1 MKNFSTKAVHVGNKP
16 NYQTSGDVVVP
27 IHLSSTFA
35 RKKVY
40 QATGGYEYSRT
51 GNPTRLA
58 VEKNL
63 ASLEEGRIGLAY
75 SSGLAAETNIALLLK
90 AGDHVIV
97 GDDVYGGTRRL
108 FDKVF
113 EKFNLT
119 FSYIDLSGEKGANRL
134 EKSIQKKTKMV
145 WIESPTNPLLK
156 ISDIKKISDVARKNN
171 LITVVDNTFASPYF
185 QKPLELGVDI
195 VLHSTTKY
203 LGGHSDTVGGAI
215 VVNNKALAKRLK
227 FLQNAVGAILSPFD
241 SWLLLRGI
249 KTLELR
255 MEKHQ
260 KNAITIAKF
269 LQGHKSVKK
278 IYYPGLK
285 NHSGHKIAKKQ
296 MSGFSGVL
304 SFELKA
310 SLEQTI
316 KFIEALKL
324 ILVAESLG
332 AVESLIE
339 HPASMTHASIDPKE
353 RKKIGLSDGLIRLS
367 VGIESSDDLINDL
380 KQALT
385 KLRSKEN

>member
-1 MKNFSTKAVHVGNKP
+1 MKNFSTKAIHIGNKP
-16 NYQTSGDVVVP
+16 NYKTSGDVVIP

-35 RKKVY
+35 RNKVY
-40 QATGGYEYSRT
+40 QATGGYEYSRS

-63 ASLEEGRIGLAY
+63 ASLEGGKIGLAY
-75 SSGLAAETNIALLLK
+75 SSGLAAEANIMMLLK

-108 FDKVF
+108 FDQVF
-113 EKFNLT
+113 GKFNLT
-119 FSYIDLSGEKGANRL
+119 FSYIDLSGENGVSRL
-134 EKSIQKKTKMV
+134 EKSIQQNTKIV

-156 ISDIKKISDVARKNN
+156 ISDIRKISNVTRKNN
-171 LITVVDNTFASPYF
+171 LISVVDNTFASPYF

-215 VVNNKALAKRLK
+215 IVNDKAIAEKLK

-260 KNAITIAKF
+260 ENAIIIAKF
-269 LQGHKSVKK
+269 LQSHRKVKK
-278 IYYPGLK
+278 VYYPGLK
-285 NHSGHKIAKKQ
+285 NHPGHLIAKKQ

-310 SLEQTI
+310 SLKKTI

-367 VGIESSDDLINDL
+367 VGVEDSNDLINDL

-385 KLRSKEN
+385 KMKDKQD